1 MRSDLMK
8 KLVPRFTTEDLRNY
22 PITNI
27 VNGWFF
33 RIDEISQGYYRVE
46 GVDQWGHSISRD
58 GIDPNQLLSACRA
71 DILEMF
77 PGL

>member
-1 MRSDLMK
+1 MK
-8 KLVPRFTTEDLRNY
+8 NLVPRLTTEDLRNY
-22 PITNI
+22 PLTNI

-58 GIDPNQLLSACRA
+58 GIDPDLLLSTCKS
-71 DILEMF
+71 DIFEMF
-77 PGL
+77 PDI

>member
-1 MRSDLMK
+1 MK
-8 KLVPRFTTEDLRNY
+8 KFVPRRTKEELRNY

-27 VNGWFF
+27 IDGWFF

-58 GIDPNQLLSACRA
+58 GIDPDQLLNACKV

-77 PGL
+77 PDH

>member
-1 MRSDLMK
+1 MK
-8 KLVPRFTTEDLRNY
+8 KPVPRRTREELRNF

-58 GIDPNQLLSACRA
+58 GIDPDQLLGACRA

-77 PGL
+77 PDL